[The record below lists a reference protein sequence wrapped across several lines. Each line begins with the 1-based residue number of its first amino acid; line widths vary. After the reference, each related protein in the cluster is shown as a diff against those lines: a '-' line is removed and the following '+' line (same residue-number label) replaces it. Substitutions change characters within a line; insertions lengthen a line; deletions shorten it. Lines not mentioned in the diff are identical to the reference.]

1 MNGMRLSPAEKAI
14 FDVLDATADHHD
26 MNATHTDIQ
35 LLARAVAHT
44 ARDVARDQHPQPP
57 DGITPPDVLLLRL
70 VADGLNDTEI
80 GYLLGITPS
89 AARSRVSR
97 LQRRFGAASRV
108 RLVAL
113 AFETGTLAGAPGE
126 VAL

>member
-1 MNGMRLSPAEKAI
+1 VPALKLSPAETRI
-14 FDVLDATADHHD
+14 YDVLNETADHHD
-26 MNATHTDIQ
+26 MPLTHTHLQ
-35 LLARAVAHT
+35 LQARALGHA
-44 ARDVARDQHPQPP
+44 ARDVARGQHPQPP